1 MDILM
6 ALTVLAGASI
16 GLVIG
21 IPIGFVVARRIYKEG
36 T

>member
-1 MDILM
+1 MDILTLL
-6 ALTVLAGASI
+6 AVLAGAVI

>member
-6 ALTVLAGASI
+6 ALTVLAGAAI

-21 IPIGFVVARRIYKEG
+21 IPVGFVVARKIYGEG
-36 T
+36 K